1 MRCHDLYLSQ
11 TLACL
16 VQTSNYSLVFM
27 LAKDL
32 ASPAVML
39 LYVTRVYVAR
49 GRYAIQVIYA
59 LLFHLSTLELV
70 CLCRLCAG
78 LKSFATIST
87 L

>member
-16 VQTSNYSLVFM
+16 VQTSNYSLVFFM

-59 LLFHLSTLELV
+59 LLFHLSTLEPV
-70 CLCRLCAG
+70 CLY
-78 LKSFATIST
+78 
-87 L
+87 